1 MKAKMQWMV
10 VEPTHVV
17 CGARALCCGNVVK
30 AGQSV
35 LFRRVQADEAANFRF
50 LTFHRRCLVTLL
62 MEGPQ
67 DQDAEAFE
75 ELRNAIVAS
84 GDIFETGRV

>member
-1 MKAKMQWMV
+1 MKFKFQWMV
-10 VEPTHVV
+10 VDSSHVV
-17 CGARALCCGNVVK
+17 CGTPAICCTAKVL
-30 AGQSV
+30 AGQSI
-35 LFRRVQADEAANFRF
+35 LFRRVMDGEAANFRF
-50 LTFHRRCLVTLL
+50 LAFHRRCLVTLL